1 MKKIALL
8 IMALSVC
15 GVAIADTITINWGVD
30 NQPYTTTTC
39 EIGGD
44 VVLPS
49 VSKRGYIFR
58 GWTPEHFDRGT
69 FADWNSVPKNTTS
82 YLVDYYNNRTPMYN
96 DFMVVTNA
104 SGVPP
109 KISGFISI
117 SKQDGHAIII
127 NNVPVGYPNATRTYT
142 LNGITYTVTNSG
154 GGNHIVLTANKGVI
168 YNNVVIKAGS
178 EIIHTRYGGET
189 INSANLYYS
198 TLDDLE
204 GTWRFKYEGTWE
216 TDGQAGW
223 KPDYQITN
231 NQNE

>member
-1 MKKIALL
+1 MKRFSLFMFGMFVCVGAL
-8 IMALSVC
+8 AE
-15 GVAIADTITINWGVD
+15 TITINWGVD
-30 NQPYTTTTC
+30 NQLYTTTTC
-39 EIGGD
+39 EVGGD
-44 VVLPS
+44 VVLPP

-58 GWTPEHFDRGT
+58 GWTPEHFNRGT
-69 FADWNSVPKNTTS
+69 FANWNSVPKNTTS

-117 SKQDGHAIII
+117 SKQRNDHAIII
-127 NNVPVGYPNATRTYT
+127 NNVRVGGANATGTYT
-142 LNGITYTVTNSG
+142 LNGVTYTVTNSG
-154 GGNHIVLTANKGVI
+154 GGNNIVLTANKGVI

-178 EIIHTRYGGET
+178 EIIHTNYSGAA

-223 KPDYQITN
+223 KPDVQIS
-231 NQNE
+231 NE